1 MDVKKFGTA
10 VCPTK
15 VKNLEKYQ
23 LRILLSLNIF
33 SSEIDDVLKEEL
45 KQITVNIFG
54 GLVYIIVNL

>member
-15 VKNLEKYQ
+15 VKYLKKYQ

>member
-1 MDVKKFGTA
+1 MDVQKFGTA

-33 SSEIDDVLKEEL
+33 SSEIDEVLKEEL
-45 KQITVNIFG
+45 K
-54 GLVYIIVNL
+54 